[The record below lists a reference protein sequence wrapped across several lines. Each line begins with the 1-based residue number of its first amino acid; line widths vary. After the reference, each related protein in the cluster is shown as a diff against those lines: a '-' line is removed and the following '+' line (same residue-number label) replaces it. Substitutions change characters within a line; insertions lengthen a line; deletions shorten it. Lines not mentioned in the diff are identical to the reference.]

1 MAKFLKK
8 SSQSV
13 TSVLCQVELRMVVSV
28 GGPSPGE
35 NEKSQCDMMVIIDDS
50 STYIYMVYGI
60 YIYIYLWSYM
70 DYIIHYMEI

>member
-1 MAKFLKK
+1 MAKFLEK

-35 NEKSQCDMMVIIDDS
+35 NEKSQCDMMVIIDDY
-50 STYIYMVYGI
+50 STYMLYGV
-60 YIYIYLWSYM
+60 YIYIYMWSYM
-70 DYIIHYMEI
+70 DNMIHYYMEI